1 MKKEYEVPEID
12 VICNDDN
19 DVLTA
24 SYVPGPN
31 EGEPDIF

>member
-1 MKKEYEVPEID
+1 MKEIYEAPELDIIYQD
-12 VICNDDN
+12 E